1 MLISLLI
8 LSCSYRLQAQNLGQ
22 NIQKLLQRIWDKT
35 RCYYGKFGE
44 HVGKPVNVM
53 RTHLEFME
61 TTKILKTQHCP
72 QSPKENKNGP
82 LVHDGSP
89 HWLPRIFIPI
99 FFLYHFGPRL
109 MAGTPIVRIKS
120 NVHEHAISLGQNG
133 KEQWQAKK
141 LLMANMHPRG
151 PCYILL
157 GRVGV
162 LDLCCFLCVPT
173 LLVLSYNLQRHCGNS
188 FYGRGGIE

>member
-1 MLISLLI
+1 M
-8 LSCSYRLQAQNLGQ
+8 
-22 NIQKLLQRIWDKT
+22 
-35 RCYYGKFGE
+35 
-44 HVGKPVNVM
+44 NVM

-120 NVHEHAISLGQNG
+120 NVHEHAISLGQKWQRTMVG
-133 KEQWQAKK
+133 KKTSHGQHAPKGSMLYSFGEGGGVGFVLFFMCSHFVGFVLQLTEALWE
-141 LLMANMHPRG
+141 LLLR
-151 PCYILL
+151 
-157 GRVGV
+157 
-162 LDLCCFLCVPT
+162 
-173 LLVLSYNLQRHCGNS
+173 
-188 FYGRGGIE
+188 